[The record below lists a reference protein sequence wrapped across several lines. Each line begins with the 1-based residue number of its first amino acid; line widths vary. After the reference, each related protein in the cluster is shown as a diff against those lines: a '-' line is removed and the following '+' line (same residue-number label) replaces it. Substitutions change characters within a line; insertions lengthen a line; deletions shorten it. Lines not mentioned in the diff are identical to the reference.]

1 MLSVIYA
8 KCLICKVS
16 YMLVSYML
24 SVLYAECSYAEYCDA
39 RYTICP
45 EHMFKSDSAF
55 SLTKRSS
62 LLQKR
67 PLQPQKIFKGM
78 ATNEVSQT
86 HFNNKKS
93 RSQKGKSKK
102 ITQLLS

>member
-1 MLSVIYA
+1 
-8 KCLICKVS
+8 
-16 YMLVSYML
+16 
-24 SVLYAECSYAEYCDA
+24 
-39 RYTICP
+39 
-45 EHMFKSDSAF
+45 MFKFNSAV

-67 PLQPQKIFKGM
+67 SAKPQKMFKRM
-78 ATNEVSQT
+78 ANNEVSQT

-102 ITQLLS
+102 ITQRLL